1 MKPLAALLLAP
12 ALALPSSF
20 GMHERTETRREPLA
34 AGSRLSVKSANGR
47 LTVTGWDKEEVEL
60 QADIKER
67 EKDSVTL
74 SVRKT
79 GSGLE
84 IEAQLPRR
92 IGSWWGESNG
102 VTMTLK
108 VPKRLVGHFAT
119 SNGRIEVTGLEG
131 PQALATSNGRIHAE
145 DIKGDLDA
153 NTSNASVTV
162 KRLEGSL
169 KGATSNG
176 PLELDHVSGG
186 IDFAT
191 SNGAIRAE
199 GLDGQGQGITLTT
212 SNGDIQVGLGQA
224 KGEIDAQT
232 SKGGVHVERQGME
245 LIEMH
250 KSAARLRIPGS
261 SQQIRLH
268 TSNGGITIR

>member
-12 ALALPSSF
+12 ALALPTSF
-20 GMHERTETRREPLA
+20 GMNERTETRREPLA
-34 AGSRLSVKSANGR
+34 AGSHLSVKSANGR

-92 IGSWWGESNG
+92 VGSWWGESDG
-102 VTMTLK
+102 VNMTLK
-108 VPKRLVGHFAT
+108 VPRRLMGHFGT

-131 PQALATSNGRIHAE
+131 AQVLATSNGRINAE

-162 KRLEGSL
+162 KRVSGSL
-169 KGATSNG
+169 RGATSNG
-176 PLELDHVSGG
+176 GLQVEQVSGG
-186 IDFAT
+186 IEFST
-191 SNGAIRAE
+191 SNGSIQAE
-199 GLDGQGQGITLTT
+199 GLDGQGKGISLTT
-212 SNGDIQVGLGQA
+212 SNGGIRVGLGNA
-224 KGEIDAQT
+224 KGEVDAST
-232 SKGGVHVERQGME
+232 SNGGVSVERQGME
-245 LIEMH
+245 LIETH
-250 KSAARLRIPGS
+250 KSSARVKVPGS
-261 SQQIRLH
+261 SQVIRLR